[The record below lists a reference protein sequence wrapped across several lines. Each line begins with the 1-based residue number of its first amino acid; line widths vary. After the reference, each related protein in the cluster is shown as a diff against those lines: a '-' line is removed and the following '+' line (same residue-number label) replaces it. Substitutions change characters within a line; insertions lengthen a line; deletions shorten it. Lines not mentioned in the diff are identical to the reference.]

1 LQLIGTVNLLY
12 NIKKF
17 REMTNEIKKRALDNN
32 PIKSNTNEN
41 NSVNLDQYKKL
52 LLIEKEMNED
62 LQTSILFI
70 YNSYNNTN

>member
-1 LQLIGTVNLLY
+1 
-12 NIKKF
+12 
-17 REMTNEIKKRALDNN
+17 MTNEIKKRALDNN

-70 YNSYNNTN
+70 YNSYNNTNQKQMRQIKF

>member
-1 LQLIGTVNLLY
+1 
-12 NIKKF
+12 
-17 REMTNEIKKRALDNN
+17 MTNEIKKRALDNN